1 MKDKLSPQEILENWD
16 IFLSNIQKYV
26 DEPRCNQLINLY
38 SGMEEVLVTYPAS
51 NQSKYHNCFPGGY
64 IDHVNRV
71 VKGCLYLHK
80 LWGLMGA
87 DVESFTLEELIFSA
101 INHDLGKLGDEN
113 GNSYLPSTDAWRI
126 KNLGELYTFNTD
138 LPFMSVP
145 DRGLYILQR
154 EGIKIS
160 QNEFI
165 GIKTHDGLY
174 DQANETYLKSY
185 NPETKM
191 RNSLPLILHQADM
204 MAARIE
210 FEQQHLKGGK
220 LING

>member
-1 MKDKLSPQEILENWD
+1 MKDSLTPQEILENWD
-16 IFLSNIQKYV
+16 IFLENIQKYI
-26 DEPRCNQLINLY
+26 DGPRCNQLLNLY
-38 SGMEEVLVTYPAS
+38 NQMKDVLVTYPAS

-71 VKGCLYLHK
+71 VKCSGYLHK
-80 LWGLMGA
+80 LWGMMGA
-87 DVESFTLEELIFSA
+87 DTESFTMEELMFSA

-113 GNSYLPSTDAWRI
+113 GNSYLPSKDAWRI

-138 LPFMSVP
+138 LTFMSVP

-174 DQANETYLKSY
+174 DPANEAYLKSY
-185 NPETKM
+185 SIETKP
-191 RNSLPLILHQADM
+191 RTSLPFILHQADM
-204 MAARIE
+204 MASRIE
-210 FEQQHLKGGK
+210 FEQQHLKDGN
-220 LING
+220 LII